1 MEDILL
7 ISKEILRKDYLSC
20 YGGKNFPTPNI
31 DRLAKQGTLFTNY
44 YTAAPSTGMALT
56 CMFSGL
62 NAYEMDR
69 KDYTEVKSFTQ
80 SPTLFS
86 ILQDK
91 GYETHV
97 IWAKYFENMAQR
109 YSKIFASET
118 KVHNLPGVA
127 THILAV
133 DKGRS
138 VTEEPQNPSTI
149 MKYYQET
156 VKIMKNRKKPLFI
169 WMHCPHVFNPRSCV
183 GSDIDLF
190 DNLVGQLMG
199 VFDGNIYLT
208 ADHGGMIGEKNIYGY
223 GFHVYE
229 GVANIPLITP
239 NHTGRKVI
247 NEPIS
252 SVQLKNIILDKKVYP
267 QEFVYG
273 DTQYYLQP
281 NRKLMIRKG
290 NYKYIYNK
298 KSRSEELYDLQFDPN
313 ENVNL
318 LRNLVREPDR
328 KVNYHLNEVYYYP
341 RWDAAEI
348 AYQELKK
355 EKDRIWRTGNKFI
368 YTLLLMGERLAPSFI
383 KKRFGWLVKLLYS

>member
-7 ISKEILRKDYLSC
+7 ISKEILRKDYLGC

-44 YTAAPSTGMALT
+44 YTAAPSTSMALT

-62 NAYEMDR
+62 NAYELDR
-69 KDYTEVKSFTQ
+69 GYYAEVKPFTQ

-97 IWAKYFENMAQR
+97 IWAKYFEHMAQK
-109 YSKIFASET
+109 YSKIFASGT
-118 KVHNLPGVA
+118 RVHNLPSVA

-133 DKGRS
+133 DKGKS
-138 VTEEPQNPSTI
+138 VIEAPENHLTI
-149 MKYYQET
+149 MKFYQET
-156 VKIMKNRKKPLFI
+156 IEITKNRKKPLFI
-169 WMHCPHVFNPRSCV
+169 WMHCPHVFNPRRCV

-190 DNLVGQLMG
+190 DNLVGQLIG

-223 GFHVYE
+223 GFSIYE

-247 NEPIS
+247 SEPIS
-252 SVQLKNIILDKKVYP
+252 SIQLKNIILDKKVYH
-267 QEFVYG
+267 QEFVYSE
-273 DTQYYLQP
+273 TQYFLQP

-298 KSRSEELYDLQFDPN
+298 KTDSEELYDLEFDPN

-318 LRNLVREPDR
+318 LQNLVREPNR
-328 KVNYHLNEVYYYP
+328 NLNYHLREVYYYP
-341 RWDAAEI
+341 RWDVAEV

-355 EKDRIWRTGNKFI
+355 EKDRIWRTGNKFT
-368 YTLLLMGERLAPSFI
+368 YMLLLMGKHLAPSFI
-383 KKRFGWLVKLLYS
+383 KKRFGWLVKVLYS

>member
-7 ISKEILRKDYLSC
+7 ISKEILRKDYLAC

-62 NAYEMDR
+62 NAYELDR

-118 KVHNLPGVA
+118 KMHNLPGVA

-138 VTEEPQNPSTI
+138 VTEEPQNPLTI

-156 VKIMKNRKKPLFI
+156 VKIMKNRKRPLFI
-169 WMHCPHVFNPRSCV
+169 WLHCPHVFNPRSCV

-247 NEPIS
+247 SEPIS

-281 NRKLMIRKG
+281 NRKLMIRKS

-368 YTLLLMGERLAPSFI
+368 YTLLLMGELLAPSFV

>member
-62 NAYEMDR
+62 NAYELDR
-69 KDYTEVKSFTQ
+69 KDYTEVKPLTQ

-86 ILQDK
+86 ILQDR

-97 IWAKYFENMAQR
+97 VWAKYFEHMAQR

-138 VTEEPQNPSTI
+138 VTEEPQNPLTI

-156 VKIMKNRKKPLFI
+156 VKIMKNRKRPLFI
-169 WMHCPHVFNPRSCV
+169 WLHCPHVFNPRSCV

-190 DNLVGQLMG
+190 DNLIGQLMG

-247 NEPIS
+247 SEPIS

-341 RWDAAEI
+341 MWDAAEI
-348 AYQELKK
+348 AYHELKK

-368 YTLLLMGERLAPSFI
+368 YMLLLMGDRLAPSFI
-383 KKRFGWLVKLLYS
+383 KKRFGWLVKVLYS

>member
-20 YGGKNFPTPNI
+20 YGGENFPTPNI

-208 ADHGGMIGEKNIYGY
+208 ADHGGMSGEKNIYGY

-252 SVQLKNIILDKKVYP
+252 SVQLKNIILDKKIYP

>member
-7 ISKEILRKDYLSC
+7 ISKEILRKDYLGC
-20 YGGKNFPTPNI
+20 YGGKNSPTPNI
-31 DRLAKQGTLFTNY
+31 DRLAEKGTLFTNY
-44 YTAAPSTGMALT
+44 YTPAPSTSMAVT
-56 CMFSGL
+56 CVFSGL
-62 NAYEMDR
+62 NAYELDR
-69 KDYTEVKSFTQ
+69 KYYTEVEPFTQ
-80 SPTLFS
+80 APTLFTV
-86 ILQDK
+86 LQDR

-97 IWAKYFENMAQR
+97 IWAKYFEHMTQR

-118 KVHNLPGVA
+118 RVHNLPSVA

-133 DKGRS
+133 DKGKS
-138 VTEEPQNPSTI
+138 VVEEPENPVTI

-156 VKIMKNRKKPLFI
+156 IEVIENRRKPLFI
-169 WMHCPHVFNPRSCV
+169 WMHCPHVFNPRTCV

-190 DNLVGQLMG
+190 DNLVGQLMD
-199 VFDGNIYLT
+199 VFDGDIYLT
-208 ADHGGMIGEKNIYGY
+208 TDHGGMIGEKNIYGY

-229 GVANIPLITP
+229 GVVNIPLITP

-252 SVQLKNIILDKKVYP
+252 AVQLKNIILDKKVYP
-267 QEFVYG
+267 QEFVYS

-290 NYKYIYNK
+290 DYKYIYNK
-298 KSRSEELYDLQFDPN
+298 KSKSEELYDLGFDPN

-318 LRNLVREPDR
+318 LRSLVREPDR
-328 KVNYHLNEVYYYP
+328 KVFYHLNEVYYYP
-341 RWDAAEI
+341 GWDAAEI

-355 EKDRIWRTGNKFI
+355 EKDRIWRSGSKFI
-368 YTLLLMGERLAPSFI
+368 YMFLLMRKRLALFL
-383 KKRFGWLVKLLYS
+383 KRFR